1 MNDFQKSPLSH
12 CNYYLKKGGFQ
23 FASCR
28 YKQPFNNNKNQF
40 LTRVAMTSSK
50 HIETQAIHSG
60 RINDEQFG
68 SLATP
73 LYQTSTFIFDS
84 AQQGAKRFAGEEEGY
99 IYSRLGNPTTRQL
112 EMRVAAME
120 QMEDAAAT
128 ATGMGAV
135 SGALLANLQCGDHI
149 ISSKAIYGCSFALIN
164 HQLTRFGIEVSFVDM
179 EDPQNIENAIKEN
192 TKVIFLETPVNP
204 NLVVLDIEKIA
215 NIAKKHDIL
224 SIVDNTFLTPVLQQ
238 PGKFGIDIVVHSA
251 TKYLNGH
258 GDVVAGI
265 ICGSEEMIMN
275 IKMTALKDIGA
286 TISPHDAWLILR
298 GIKTLPIRMERHCS
312 NAQTIAEFLESHPAV
327 SNVYYPGL
335 KSHPGNKY
343 IGSQMSGAGGVI
355 AFEVKTDLAGGADF
369 INQMKLFSIAV
380 SLGDAESLIQ
390 HPASMTHSP
399 YSQEERAEADI
410 SDSLIRISVGL
421 ENKEDLIGDLAQA
434 LASVKLENF
443 HKDVA

>member
-1 MNDFQKSPLSH
+1 MSD
-12 CNYYLKKGGFQ
+12 
-23 FASCR
+23 
-28 YKQPFNNNKNQF
+28 
-40 LTRVAMTSSK
+40 SK

-73 LYQTSTFIFDS
+73 LYQTSTFIFDD
-84 AQQGAKRFAGEEEGY
+84 AQQGADRFAGEADGY

-120 QMEDAAAT
+120 GMEDAAAT

-135 SGALLANLQCGDHI
+135 SGALLANLSCGDHL
-149 ISSKAIYGCSFALIN
+149 ISSKAVYGCSFALMN
-164 HQLTRFGIEVSFVDM
+164 HQLTRWGIEVSFVDM
-179 EDPQNIENAIKEN
+179 ANPQEVAAAIKPN

-204 NLVVLDIEKIA
+204 NLEVYDLAAIGKIA
-215 NIAKKHDIL
+215 QQHNII

-238 PGKFGIDIVVHSA
+238 PKKYGIDIVVHSA

-265 ICGSEEMIMN
+265 ICGSNEMIMN
-275 IKMTALKDIGA
+275 IKMTVLKDIGA
-286 TISPHDAWLILR
+286 TISPHDAWLIMR
-298 GIKTLPIRMERHCS
+298 GLKTLPIRMERHCS
-312 NAQTIAEFLESHPAV
+312 NAQKLAEFLENHEKV
-327 SNVYYPGL
+327 SQVYYPGL
-335 KSHPGNKY
+335 KSHLGNRF
-343 IGSQMSGAGGVI
+343 IGEQMKAAGGVI
-355 AFEVKTDLAGGADF
+355 AFEIASDLAGGSDF
-369 INQMKLFSIAV
+369 INRMKLFSIAV

-399 YSQEERAEADI
+399 YTQEERLAAGI

-421 ENKEDLIGDLAQA
+421 ENVDDLIADLEQSLLLIKTA
-434 LASVKLENF
+434 NF
-443 HKDVA
+443 NKNVA

>member
-1 MNDFQKSPLSH
+1 MSD
-12 CNYYLKKGGFQ
+12 
-23 FASCR
+23 
-28 YKQPFNNNKNQF
+28 
-40 LTRVAMTSSK
+40 SK

-73 LYQTSTFIFDS
+73 LYQTSTFIFDD
-84 AQQGAKRFAGEEEGY
+84 AQQGADRFAGEADGY

-120 QMEDAAAT
+120 GMEDAAAT

-135 SGALLANLQCGDHI
+135 SGALLANLSCGDHL
-149 ISSKAIYGCSFALIN
+149 ISSKAVYGCSFALMN
-164 HQLTRFGIEVSFVDM
+164 HQLTRWGIEVSFVDM
-179 EDPQNIENAIKEN
+179 ANPQEVAAAIKPN

-204 NLVVLDIEKIA
+204 NLEVYDLAAIGKISQQH
-215 NIAKKHDIL
+215 NII

-238 PGKFGIDIVVHSA
+238 PKKYGIDIVVHSA

-265 ICGSEEMIMN
+265 ICGSNEMIMN
-275 IKMTALKDIGA
+275 IKMTVLKDIGA
-286 TISPHDAWLILR
+286 TISPHDAWLIMR
-298 GIKTLPIRMERHCS
+298 GLKTLPIRMERHCS
-312 NAQTIAEFLESHPAV
+312 NAQKLAEFLENHEKV
-327 SNVYYPGL
+327 SQVYYPGL
-335 KSHPGNKY
+335 KSHSGNRF
-343 IGSQMSGAGGVI
+343 IGEQMKAAGGVI
-355 AFEVKTDLAGGADF
+355 AFEIASDLAGGSDF
-369 INQMKLFSIAV
+369 INRMKLFSIAV

-399 YSQEERAEADI
+399 YTQEERLAAGI

-421 ENKEDLIGDLAQA
+421 ENVDDLIADLEQSLLLIKTA
-434 LASVKLENF
+434 NF
-443 HKDVA
+443 NKNVA

>member
-1 MNDFQKSPLSH
+1 MSQ
-12 CNYYLKKGGFQ
+12 
-23 FASCR
+23 
-28 YKQPFNNNKNQF
+28 
-40 LTRVAMTSSK
+40 SK

-73 LYQTSTFIFDS
+73 LYQTSTFIFDN
-84 AQQGAKRFAGEEEGY
+84 AQQGADRFAGEAEGY

-120 QMEDAAAT
+120 GMDDAAAT

-135 SGALLANLQCGDHI
+135 SGALLANLSCGDHL
-149 ISSKAIYGCSFALIN
+149 ISSKAVYGCSFALMN
-164 HQLTRFGIEVSFVDM
+164 HQLTRWGIEVTFVDM
-179 EDPQNIENAIKEN
+179 ANPEEVKAAIKPN

-204 NLVVLDIEKIA
+204 NLAVYDLSAIGKIA
-215 NIAKKHDIL
+215 QQHNLI

-238 PGKFGIDIVVHSA
+238 PKKYGIDIVIHSA

-265 ICGSEEMIMN
+265 ICGSSDMIMH
-275 IKMTALKDIGA
+275 IKMTVLKDIGA
-286 TISPHDAWLILR
+286 TISPHDAWLIMR
-298 GIKTLPIRMERHCS
+298 GLKTLPIRMERHCS
-312 NAQTIAEFLESHPAV
+312 NAQKLAEFLESHKQV
-327 SNVYYPGL
+327 SQVYYPGL
-335 KSHPGNKY
+335 KSHPGNKF
-343 IGSQMSGAGGVI
+343 IGEQMKGAGGVI
-355 AFEVKTDLAGGADF
+355 AFEISTDLAGGSEF
-369 INQMKLFSIAV
+369 INRMKLFSIAV

-399 YSQEERAEADI
+399 YTQEERLAAGI

-421 ENKEDLIGDLAQA
+421 ENVDDLIADLEQSLAQINTIKSA
-434 LASVKLENF
+434 QQ
-443 HKDVA
+443 VA